1 MSSIRRQSIIS
12 SLVIYAGFI
21 VGLVNVYL
29 FTRKGL
35 FLDPQFGLYNA
46 FIAIATMMMAVS
58 NLAMPSY
65 IHKFYP
71 YYKDNLPPKK
81 NDLLTWALASSAIGF
96 ILIIIIGIVIRDLVV
111 QKYVTNAPDLVK
123 YYWWLFPFGFG
134 LMVYSVL
141 EAYAWQEKLSV
152 LTRPYSDSVK

>member
-71 YYKDNLPPKK
+71 YYKDRLPVNK
-81 NDLLTWALASSAIGF
+81 NDMLTIAMTVSIIGF
-96 ILIIIIGIVIRDLVV
+96 LVTLVAGLLFKPPVSRSVDDL
-111 QKYVTNAPDLVK
+111 
-123 YYWWLFPFGFG
+123 
-134 LMVYSVL
+134 
-141 EAYAWQEKLSV
+141 
-152 LTRPYSDSVK
+152 